1 MSSSDKRYIT
11 LFPSYLLNKRTD
23 VEMSKIAAD
32 FRQNTNNNNGIT
44 ITYAGPEALI
54 ESGPFGTL
62 LNTFSSQLPLRNLHW
77 KSSTWSPAPQQ
88 STSPTNSYSANASI
102 RTIQTLPARL
112 KPFSDTV
119 LLTKL
124 KPETRHLVQ
133 KSLLER
139 PFVHLY
145 FLIDGDNDAYRT
157 HIRNDIRTW
166 LNTIQSTPTLS
177 AATITARS
185 VQQQSAD
192 PISKTAAGAGT
203 STPRSGTP
211 PVRPDTP
218 TRNSQ
223 SDETQTSSNTSTSK
237 EKGVPPSP
245 EYLIVVITPPEGSA
259 LAPSSLSLSRSA
271 SPLPSGPSTPNESAD
286 KPAPA
291 KTGLGRFYSSS
302 SNSNSN
308 STSTKGSVIE
318 KVKADFNTSRKE
330 RVVHL
335 TRLPNLTQSSSSLR
349 NHVDP
354 TIFADL
360 LTRIKDSAT
369 NTFDAVVGF
378 QDEAVRSEFSKRD
391 VPGWNYNKWMAGME
405 CLASTFEAAGL
416 YSEALNQYEEIHSVF
431 LQSLSEG
438 KLPFFTSVGGTT
450 SGDDSAPLLDIDKK
464 DYRDLIL
471 RNEISLFDFRCYLFA
486 KRAALLGKTGRISQV
501 MSETPFFLQSVAKMM
516 QDETLPAHFIESWT
530 FSSSIDVVEQ
540 CQAWLIERGDIR
552 APGMNDEESRQGSMR
567 AVTERIADSQL
578 SASFHGAKAEL
589 LDLAR
594 KQLDR
599 IGISVGHLPNAA
611 PFSLS
616 LPKQSDKSKSGS
628 SKNGASTSTEKITR
642 QEIVDALASKEVFDL
657 RYTTLTERALAGWV
671 SSGRKRNVLR
681 LRSALA
687 SIHYFRGRY
696 KDALDGFASLTEPYA
711 DGKWKQ
717 IETIQLARI
726 LECYERLGKPYD
738 KTWTSIVIAILR
750 MQHQWTTDDS
760 ESHIDPST
768 KWLDESYLYKIL
780 RSKTSSNEEEI
791 PISRFDPLHIK
802 IQGDAKRIEG
812 TSRGDGLIIEAVIES
827 KAMHSIDVDD
837 VRVCI
842 TSGEN
847 GDLCFT
853 SGPTS
858 IQPGENVQQLH
869 CMTNGV
875 SGKYIVDV
883 SQIRLGKLVFQYVH
897 RQDVNFRS
905 SDNLFRSQS
914 TFVNVPEDS
923 DALDVM
929 LDWAPHVFLDRS
941 RTGVLT
947 IYTGRNEVAELDVR
961 VKLTSSDVDTRGLV
975 ETIFHPP
982 SKSKAKMTA
991 SDEKLKLTN
1000 LSAQSTNVLLIPFHE
1015 INGLADGMLLVSVEI
1030 QFWAKGTTVEPE
1042 TARLVQREV
1051 KLPLGLP
1058 LGVNVQDFF
1067 RHDRL
1072 LSKFLIS
1079 AGAAGPLVLGD
1090 VALWSEVPPGKAAF
1104 SIETPRQEN
1113 GCTVTLS
1120 EPASFV
1126 FAIRKNE
1133 GMKSD
1138 NTPLRLTLVYRTA
1151 QEEAFYYL
1159 SQALEQVAKADKFI
1173 TDSFKKCFSRSL
1185 WKIAEADLEKSQLRL
1200 RSPNKTAWSKLCKRW
1215 CGVKSSDDVKRL
1227 MDIVEKI
1234 YSEAQDLASKR
1245 ALNGKTYEK
1254 EDAEFEIAEM
1264 QAGRK
1269 PWRKLSLPVDVPIM
1283 TMVNAVTFNV
1293 HGKDVRIGVPVEV
1306 SIEIATT
1313 FAWDSPATD
1322 SSNNPADL
1330 ETQQKSK
1337 NALSPSDAKENDDDD
1352 GDDFEDAQSDV
1363 STRPAS
1369 PLPTKDGGKM
1379 KTEEQLDVSVDV
1391 NCDFVNWLLMGTKR
1405 TIITLPKP
1413 KKNPKGKDVVHKNT
1427 IKLNLIP
1434 LQSGEIALPSVSI
1447 WPLAEPILQETPSSN
1462 AHRQAANLQGAIT
1475 GATQTQQPSMT
1486 QASVS
1491 SDTFVTNEAERV
1503 HVLPRHIVPPTET
1516 FWISV

>member
-1 MSSSDKRYIT
+1 
-11 LFPSYLLNKRTD
+11 
-23 VEMSKIAAD
+23 MSKSAAD
-32 FRQNTNNNNGIT
+32 FRQNSSSNGIT
-44 ITYAGPEALI
+44 ITYAGSEALI

-77 KSSTWSPAPQQ
+77 KSSTWSPASQQ
-88 STSPTNSYSANASI
+88 QTTSPTTPFSANASI

-139 PFVHLY
+139 PFCHLY

-185 VQQQSAD
+185 VQQQSVD
-192 PISKTAAGAGT
+192 PVSKAGI

-218 TRNSQ
+218 TRNSL
-223 SDETQTSSNTSTSK
+223 SDEIQTTGNTSTTK
-237 EKGVPPSP
+237 EKGVTPSP

-259 LAPSSLSLSRSA
+259 LAPSSLALSRSV
-271 SPLPSGPSTPNESAD
+271 SPLPSGPSTPNESTD

-302 SNSNSN
+302 ASN
-308 STSTKGSVIE
+308 STSTSNKGSVIE

-335 TRLPNLTQSSSSLR
+335 TRLPNLTQSSPSLR
-349 NHVDP
+349 NHIDP
-354 TIFADL
+354 TIFVDL
-360 LTRIKDSAT
+360 LTRIKDSVT

-378 QDEAVRSEFSKRD
+378 QDEAVRNELSKKD

-416 YSEALNQYEEIHSVF
+416 FNEALSQYEEIQSVF
-431 LQSLSEG
+431 LQSLMEG

-450 SGDDSAPLLDIDKK
+450 PGDDSAPLLDIDKK

-486 KRAALLGKTGRISQV
+486 KRAALLGRTGRISQV
-501 MSETPFFLQSVAKMM
+501 MSETPFFLQSVAKTL
-516 QDETLPAHFIESWT
+516 QGETLPSHFIESWT
-530 FSSSIDVVEQ
+530 FSSAIDVVEQ

-578 SASFHGAKAEL
+578 SASFHAAKAEL

-594 KQLDR
+594 RQLDR

-616 LPKQSDKSKSGS
+616 ISKQSDKLDRDLPALPGDSKVKRLS
-628 SKNGASTSTEKITR
+628 SSNGTSTSTANIITR

-657 RYTTLTERALAGWV
+657 RYTTLTERALAGWI

-687 SIHYFRGRY
+687 SIHFFRGRY
-696 KDALDGFASLTEPYA
+696 KDALDGFVSLAEPYA

-717 IETIQLARI
+717 IESIQLARI
-726 LECYERLGKPYD
+726 LECYERLNKSHD
-738 KTWTSIVIAILR
+738 KAWTSIVIAILK
-750 MQHQWTTDDS
+750 MQHQWTTSDS
-760 ESHIDPST
+760 ETQTDPST
-768 KWLDESYLYKIL
+768 KWLDESYLYKCL
-780 RSKTSSNEEEI
+780 RSKTSTNEEEI
-791 PISRFDPLHIK
+791 PVSKFEPFHIK
-802 IQGDAKRIEG
+802 IQGDAKRTE
-812 TSRGDGLIIEAVIES
+812 SDSKGDGLIIVAVIES
-827 KAMHSIDVDD
+827 KAKHSIDVDD
-837 VRVCI
+837 IRVCI

-847 GDLCFT
+847 GDLWFT
-853 SGPTS
+853 SGPTF
-858 IQPGENVQQLH
+858 IQAGNNIFQLH
-869 CMTNGV
+869 CMTNAV
-875 SGKYIVDV
+875 AGKYIVDV
-883 SQIRLGKLVFQYVH
+883 SQIRLGKIIFQYVH
-897 RQDVNFRS
+897 RQDVNFRT
-905 SDNLFRSQS
+905 SDNVFKSQS
-914 TFVNVPEDS
+914 KFINVPEDS
-923 DALDVM
+923 DALNVT

-941 RTGVLT
+941 RTAVLT
-947 IYTGRNEVAELDVR
+947 VYSGRNDVTQLDVR
-961 VKLTSSDVDTRGLV
+961 AKMTSSDVEAKGLA
-975 ETIFHPP
+975 ETIFHPQP
-982 SKSKAKMTA
+982 KSKAKMTA
-991 SDEKLKLTN
+991 SDEKINLTN
-1000 LSAQSTNVLLIPFHE
+1000 LSTQSINVLLIPFHE

-1030 QFWAKGTTVEPE
+1030 QFWTKGTKAELE
-1042 TARLVQREV
+1042 TARLLQREV

-1090 VALWSEVPPGKAAF
+1090 VALWSEVSPDKAAF

-1113 GCTVTLS
+1113 GCTITLP

-1133 GMKSD
+1133 GVKSD
-1138 NTPLRLTLVYRTA
+1138 NTPLRLTLVYRTV

-1159 SQALEQVAKADKFI
+1159 SQALDQIAKADNFV
-1173 TDSFKKCFSRSL
+1173 TDSFKRCFTRAL
-1185 WKIAEADLEKSQLRL
+1185 WKIAEADLERSQLRL
-1200 RSPNKTAWSKLCKRW
+1200 RSPNKIVWSKVCKQW
-1215 CGVKSSDDVKRL
+1215 CGVKSRDDLKRL
-1227 MDIVEKI
+1227 MEIVEKI
-1234 YSEAQDLASKR
+1234 YDEAQILASKR
-1245 ALNGKTYEK
+1245 ALDGKLYEK
-1254 EDAEFEIAEM
+1254 EDAEFEITEL

-1269 PWRKLSLPVDVPIM
+1269 PWRKLSLPVDVPVM
-1283 TMVNAVTFNV
+1283 TMVNAVTFNL
-1293 HGKDVRIGVPVEV
+1293 HEKDVRVGVPVEV

-1313 FAWDSPATD
+1313 FAWDSQAGE
-1322 SSNNPADL
+1322 SSNEPTTS
-1330 ETQQKSK
+1330 EQQHK
-1337 NALSPSDAKENDDDD
+1337 NKQTLSPSDAKDQDDED
-1352 GDDFEDAQSDV
+1352 GDDFEDAQSDL
-1363 STRPAS
+1363 STRPHT
-1369 PLPTKDGGKM
+1369 PLAKKDGEKS
-1379 KTEEQLDVSVDV
+1379 KTEDRLDVSVDV

-1405 TIITLPKP
+1405 TIISVPKP
-1413 KKNPKGKDVVHKNT
+1413 IKNSKLKSIIHKNT
-1427 IKLNLIP
+1427 IKLNLIA
-1434 LQSGEIALPSVSI
+1434 LQSGEIALPSISI

-1462 AHRQAANLQGAIT
+1462 AHRQAANVQNTIIT
-1475 GATQTQQPSMT
+1475 NATQSQQQPSMNQT
-1486 QASVS
+1486 SIS

>member
-1 MSSSDKRYIT
+1 
-11 LFPSYLLNKRTD
+11 
-23 VEMSKIAAD
+23 MSKTPAD
-32 FRQNTNNNNGIT
+32 LRQNTSSSNGIT

-88 STSPTNSYSANASI
+88 NTSYSANASI

-139 PFVHLY
+139 PFCHLY

-192 PISKTAAGAGT
+192 PVSKAAAGAGT
-203 STPRSGTP
+203 STPRAGTP
-211 PVRPDTP
+211 PIRPDTP
-218 TRNSQ
+218 NRNSQ
-223 SDETQTSSNTSTSK
+223 SDDIQTPTNTSSSK

-245 EYLIVVITPPEGSA
+245 EYLIVVISPPDGSA

-271 SPLPSGPSTPNESAD
+271 SPLPSGPSTPNESSD

-308 STSTKGSVIE
+308 TTTIKGSVID
-318 KVKADFNTSRKE
+318 KVRADFNTSRKE

-335 TRLPNLTQSSSSLR
+335 TRLPNLAQSSSSLR
-349 NHVDP
+349 NHFDP

-360 LTRIKDSAT
+360 LTRIKDSVT

-378 QDEAVRSEFSKRD
+378 QDEAVRSEFSKKD

-416 YSEALNQYEEIHSVF
+416 FGEALSQYEEIHSVF
-431 LQSLSEG
+431 LQSLTEG

-450 SGDDSAPLLDIDKK
+450 AGDDSAPLLDIDKK

-540 CQAWLIERGDIR
+540 CQAWLIERGDIL
-552 APGMNDEESRQGSMR
+552 
-567 AVTERIADSQL
+567 TERIADSQL

-616 LPKQSDKSKSGS
+616 LPKQSDKAKGDLTQS
-628 SKNGASTSTEKITR
+628 SNKDGASTSMEKITR

-657 RYTTLTERALAGWV
+657 RYTTLTERALAGWI

-687 SIHYFRGRY
+687 NLHFFRGRY
-696 KDALDGFASLTEPYA
+696 KEALDGFTSLTEPYA

-750 MQHQWTTDDS
+750 MQHEWTTDES
-760 ESHIDPST
+760 ETQMDPST
-768 KWLDESYLYKIL
+768 KWLDESYLYKML
-780 RSKTSSNEEEI
+780 RSKTSANEDEL
-791 PISRFDPLHIK
+791 PISKFEPLQIK

-827 KAMHSIDVDD
+827 KAKHTIDVDD
-837 VRVCI
+837 IRVCI

-847 GDLCFT
+847 GDLWFT

-858 IQPGENVQQLH
+858 IQAGDHIHQLH

-875 SGKYIVDV
+875 SGKYILDV
-883 SQIRLGKLVFQYVH
+883 SQIRLGKLIFQYVH

-914 TFVNVPEDS
+914 AFITVPEDS
-923 DALDVM
+923 DALDVT

-961 VKLTSSDVDTRGLV
+961 VKLTSSDVETRGLA
-975 ETIFHPP
+975 ESIFHPP

-991 SDEKLKLTN
+991 SDEKLKLTD
-1000 LSAQSTNVLLIPFHE
+1000 LSAQSINVLLIPFHE
-1015 INGLADGMLLVSVEI
+1015 INGLADGMLLVSIEI

-1079 AGAAGPLVLGD
+1079 AGASGPLVLGD

-1104 SIETPRQEN
+1104 TIETPQQEN

-1126 FAIRKNE
+1126 FAIRKND
-1133 GMKSD
+1133 GMKRD

-1151 QEEAFYYL
+1151 QEEAFFYL
-1159 SQALEQVAKADKFI
+1159 SQALEQIAKADKFI
-1173 TDSFKKCFSRSL
+1173 TDSFKKCFTRAL
-1185 WKIAEADLEKSQLRL
+1185 WKIAEADLEKSHLRL
-1200 RSPNKTAWSKLCKRW
+1200 RSPNKTAWSKICKRW
-1215 CGVKSSDDVKRL
+1215 CGVRSSDDLKRL

-1234 YSEAQDLASKR
+1234 Y
-1245 ALNGKTYEK
+1245 N
-1254 EDAEFEIAEM
+1254 AEFEIAEM

-1283 TMVNAVTFNV
+1283 TMVNAVTFNL
-1293 HGKDVRIGVPVEV
+1293 HDKDVRVGVPVEV
-1306 SIEIATT
+1306 SIDIATT
-1313 FAWDSPATD
+1313 FAW
-1322 SSNNPADL
+1322 
-1330 ETQQKSK
+1330 
-1337 NALSPSDAKENDDDD
+1337 
-1352 GDDFEDAQSDV
+1352 
-1363 STRPAS
+1363 
-1369 PLPTKDGGKM
+1369 
-1379 KTEEQLDVSVDV
+1379 
-1391 NCDFVNWLLMGTKR
+1391 
-1405 TIITLPKP
+1405 
-1413 KKNPKGKDVVHKNT
+1413 
-1427 IKLNLIP
+1427 
-1434 LQSGEIALPSVSI
+1434 
-1447 WPLAEPILQETPSSN
+1447 
-1462 AHRQAANLQGAIT
+1462 
-1475 GATQTQQPSMT
+1475 
-1486 QASVS
+1486 
-1491 SDTFVTNEAERV
+1491 
-1503 HVLPRHIVPPTET
+1503 
-1516 FWISV
+1516 

>member
-1 MSSSDKRYIT
+1 
-11 LFPSYLLNKRTD
+11 
-23 VEMSKIAAD
+23 MSKTPAD
-32 FRQNTNNNNGIT
+32 FRQNTSSNGIT

-54 ESGPFGTL
+54 ESAPFGTL

-77 KSSTWSPAPQQ
+77 KSSTWSPALQQ
-88 STSPTNSYSANASI
+88 SISPTTPFSANATI

-139 PFVHLY
+139 PFCHLY

-192 PISKTAAGAGT
+192 PVAKTAAGAGT

-218 TRNSQ
+218 TRNSL
-223 SDETQTSSNTSTSK
+223 SDEIQSSNNTSTSK

-259 LAPSSLSLSRSA
+259 LAPSSLALSRSA
-271 SPLPSGPSTPNESAD
+271 SPLPSAPSTPNESTD
-286 KPAPA
+286 RPAPA

-302 SNSNSN
+302 NSSSN

-335 TRLPNLTQSSSSLR
+335 TRLPNLSQSSQSLR
-349 NHVDP
+349 NHIDP
-354 TIFADL
+354 TIFVDL
-360 LTRIKDSAT
+360 LTRIKDSVT

-378 QDEAVRSEFSKRD
+378 QDEAVRNELSKKD

-416 YSEALNQYEEIHSVF
+416 FNEALSQYEEIHSIF
-431 LQSLSEG
+431 LQSLMEG

-450 SGDDSAPLLDIDKK
+450 PGDDSAPLLDIDKK

-486 KRAALLGKTGRISQV
+486 KRAALLGRIGRISQV
-501 MSETPFFLQSVAKMM
+501 MSETPFFLQSVAKTL
-516 QDETLPAHFIESWT
+516 QGETLPAHFIESWT
-530 FSSSIDVVEQ
+530 FSSAIDVVEQ

-552 APGMNDEESRQGSMR
+552 APGMNEEESRQGNLR

-578 SASFHGAKAEL
+578 SASFHAAKAEL

-594 KQLDR
+594 RQLDR

-616 LPKQSDKSKSGS
+616 LPQQDEKSDNPKNKRS
-628 SKNGASTSTEKITR
+628 SHSNGTSISTDKITR

-681 LRSALA
+681 LRSTLA
-687 SIHYFRGRY
+687 SIHFFRSRY
-696 KDALDGFASLTEPYA
+696 KDALDGFVSLTEPYA

-726 LECYERLGKPYD
+726 LECYDRLNKGFD
-738 KTWTSIVIAILR
+738 KAWTSIVIAILR
-750 MQHQWTTDDS
+750 MQHQWTTNES
-760 ESHIDPST
+760 EKQIDPST
-768 KWLDESYLYKIL
+768 KWLDESYLYKTL
-780 RSKTSSNEEEI
+780 QSKTSTNEEEI
-791 PISRFDPLHIK
+791 PISKFDPFHIK
-802 IQGDAKRIEG
+802 VQGDAKRAEG
-812 TSRGDGLIIEAVIES
+812 NPKGDGLIIEVVIES
-827 KAMHSIDVDD
+827 KAKQPVDVDD

-842 TSGEN
+842 ANGEN
-847 GDLCFT
+847 GDLWFT
-853 SGPTS
+853 SGATS
-858 IQPGENVQQLH
+858 IQPGKSVYQLH
-869 CMTNGV
+869 CMSNCV
-875 SGKYIVDV
+875 AGKYIVDV
-883 SQIRLGKLVFQYVH
+883 SQIRLGKLIFQYVH
-897 RQDVNFRS
+897 RQDVNFRA
-905 SDNLFRSQS
+905 SDNIFRSQS

-923 DALDVM
+923 DALDIT
-929 LDWAPHVFLDRS
+929 LDWAPHVFLDKS

-947 IYTGRNEVAELDVR
+947 IFTGRNDVAELDVR
-961 VKLTSSDVDTRGLV
+961 VKLTSSDVETRGLA
-975 ETIFHPP
+975 ETIFHPQ
-982 SKSKAKMTA
+982 SKSKAKMTP

-1000 LSAQSTNVLLIPFHE
+1000 LSAQSINVLLIPFHE

-1030 QFWAKGTTVEPE
+1030 RFWAKGTKVEPS

-1090 VALWSEVPPGKAAF
+1090 VALWSEVSPDKAAF
-1104 SIETPRQEN
+1104 AIETPRQEN

-1126 FAIRKNE
+1126 FAIRKNA
-1133 GMKSD
+1133 GVHSD

-1159 SQALEQVAKADKFI
+1159 SKALEQIAQVDKFI
-1173 TDSFKKCFSRSL
+1173 TTSLKKCFTRAL
-1185 WKIAEADLEKSQLRL
+1185 WKIAEADLERSQLRL
-1200 RSPNKTAWSKLCKRW
+1200 RSPDKIVWSKICKQW
-1215 CGVKSSDDVKRL
+1215 CEVKSKDDLKRL
-1227 MDIVEKI
+1227 MEIVEKI
-1234 YSEAQDLASKR
+1234 YSEAQVLASKR
-1245 ALNGKTYEK
+1245 ALNGKIYEK
-1254 EDAEFEIAEM
+1254 EDAEFEIAEL

-1269 PWRKLSLPVDVPIM
+1269 PWRKLSLPVDVPVM
-1283 TMVNAVTFNV
+1283 TMVNAVTFNL
-1293 HGKDVRIGVPVEV
+1293 GSKDVRVGVPVEV

-1313 FAWDSPATD
+1313 FAWDSTATD
-1322 SSNNPADL
+1322 PAGNSTEL
-1330 ETQQKSK
+1330 EVQPKSK
-1337 NALSPSDAKENDDDD
+1337 ISLSPSGTKDHDEED
-1352 GDDFEDAQSDV
+1352 GDDFEDAQSDII
-1363 STRPAS
+1363 TRPVT
-1369 PLPTKDGGKM
+1369 PLSNKENQKNKM
-1379 KTEEQLDVSVDV
+1379 EERLDVSVDV

-1413 KKNPKGKDVVHKNT
+1413 SKAKDTIHKNT
-1427 IKLNLIP
+1427 IKLTMIA

-1462 AHRQAANLQGAIT
+1462 AHRQAASVQSAIT
-1475 GATQTQQPSMT
+1475 NATQSQQPSIT

>member
-1 MSSSDKRYIT
+1 
-11 LFPSYLLNKRTD
+11 
-23 VEMSKIAAD
+23 MSKSAAD
-32 FRQNTNNNNGIT
+32 FRQNSSSNGIT
-44 ITYAGPEALI
+44 ITYAGSEALI

-77 KSSTWSPAPQQ
+77 KSSTWSPASQQ
-88 STSPTNSYSANASI
+88 QTTSPTTPFSANASI

-139 PFVHLY
+139 PFCHLY

-185 VQQQSAD
+185 VQQQSVD
-192 PISKTAAGAGT
+192 PVSKAGI

-218 TRNSQ
+218 TRNSL
-223 SDETQTSSNTSTSK
+223 SDEIQTTGNTSTTK
-237 EKGVPPSP
+237 EKGVTPSP

-259 LAPSSLSLSRSA
+259 LAPSSLALSRSV
-271 SPLPSGPSTPNESAD
+271 SPLPSGPSTPNESTD

-302 SNSNSN
+302 ASN
-308 STSTKGSVIE
+308 STSTSNKGSVIE

-335 TRLPNLTQSSSSLR
+335 TRLPNLTQSSPSLR
-349 NHVDP
+349 NHIDP
-354 TIFADL
+354 TIFVDL
-360 LTRIKDSAT
+360 LTRIKDSVT

-378 QDEAVRSEFSKRD
+378 QDEAVRNELSKKD

-416 YSEALNQYEEIHSVF
+416 FNEALSQYEEIQSVF
-431 LQSLSEG
+431 LQSLMEG

-450 SGDDSAPLLDIDKK
+450 PGDDSAPLLDIDKK

-486 KRAALLGKTGRISQV
+486 KRAALLGRTGRISQV
-501 MSETPFFLQSVAKMM
+501 MSETPFFLQSVAKTL
-516 QDETLPAHFIESWT
+516 QGETLPSHFIESWT
-530 FSSSIDVVEQ
+530 FSSAIDVVEQ

-578 SASFHGAKAEL
+578 SASFHAAKAEL

-594 KQLDR
+594 RQLDR

-616 LPKQSDKSKSGS
+616 ISKQSDKLDRDLPALPGDSKVKRLS
-628 SKNGASTSTEKITR
+628 SSNGTSTSTANIITR

-657 RYTTLTERALAGWV
+657 RYTTLTERALAGWI

-687 SIHYFRGRY
+687 S
-696 KDALDGFASLTEPYA
+696 
-711 DGKWKQ
+711 
-717 IETIQLARI
+717 
-726 LECYERLGKPYD
+726 
-738 KTWTSIVIAILR
+738 
-750 MQHQWTTDDS
+750 
-760 ESHIDPST
+760 
-768 KWLDESYLYKIL
+768 
-780 RSKTSSNEEEI
+780 
-791 PISRFDPLHIK
+791 
-802 IQGDAKRIEG
+802 DAKRTE
-812 TSRGDGLIIEAVIES
+812 SDSKGDGLIIVAVIES
-827 KAMHSIDVDD
+827 KAKHSIDVDD
-837 VRVCI
+837 IRVCI

-847 GDLCFT
+847 GDLWFT
-853 SGPTS
+853 SGPTF
-858 IQPGENVQQLH
+858 IQAGNNIFQLH
-869 CMTNGV
+869 CMTNAV
-875 SGKYIVDV
+875 AGKYIVDV
-883 SQIRLGKLVFQYVH
+883 SQIRLGKIIFQYVH
-897 RQDVNFRS
+897 RQDVNFRT
-905 SDNLFRSQS
+905 SDNVFKSQS
-914 TFVNVPEDS
+914 KFINVPEDS
-923 DALDVM
+923 DALNVT

-941 RTGVLT
+941 RTAVLT
-947 IYTGRNEVAELDVR
+947 VYSGRNDVTQLDVR
-961 VKLTSSDVDTRGLV
+961 AKMTSSDVEAKGLA
-975 ETIFHPP
+975 ETIFHPQP
-982 SKSKAKMTA
+982 KSKAKMTA
-991 SDEKLKLTN
+991 SDEKINLTN
-1000 LSAQSTNVLLIPFHE
+1000 LSTQSINVLLIPFHE

-1030 QFWAKGTTVEPE
+1030 QFWTKGTKAELE
-1042 TARLVQREV
+1042 TARLLQREV

-1090 VALWSEVPPGKAAF
+1090 VALWSEVSPDKAAF

-1113 GCTVTLS
+1113 GCTITLP

-1133 GMKSD
+1133 GVKSD
-1138 NTPLRLTLVYRTA
+1138 NTPLRLTLVYRTV

-1159 SQALEQVAKADKFI
+1159 SQALDQIAKADNFV
-1173 TDSFKKCFSRSL
+1173 TDSFKRCFTRAL
-1185 WKIAEADLEKSQLRL
+1185 WKIAEADLERSQLRL
-1200 RSPNKTAWSKLCKRW
+1200 RSPNKIVWSKVCKQW
-1215 CGVKSSDDVKRL
+1215 CGVKSRDDLKRL
-1227 MDIVEKI
+1227 MEIVEKI
-1234 YSEAQDLASKR
+1234 YDEAQILASKR
-1245 ALNGKTYEK
+1245 ALDGKLYEK
-1254 EDAEFEIAEM
+1254 EDAEFEITEL

-1269 PWRKLSLPVDVPIM
+1269 PWRKLSLPVDVPVM
-1283 TMVNAVTFNV
+1283 TMVNAVTFNL
-1293 HGKDVRIGVPVEV
+1293 HEKDVRVGVPVEV

-1313 FAWDSPATD
+1313 FAWDSQAGE
-1322 SSNNPADL
+1322 SSNEPTTS
-1330 ETQQKSK
+1330 EQQHK
-1337 NALSPSDAKENDDDD
+1337 NKQTLSPSDAKDQDDED
-1352 GDDFEDAQSDV
+1352 GDDFEDAQSDL
-1363 STRPAS
+1363 STRPHT
-1369 PLPTKDGGKM
+1369 PLAKKDGEKS
-1379 KTEEQLDVSVDV
+1379 KTEDRLDVSVDV

-1405 TIITLPKP
+1405 TIISVPKP
-1413 KKNPKGKDVVHKNT
+1413 IKNSKLKSIIHKNT
-1427 IKLNLIP
+1427 IKLNLIA
-1434 LQSGEIALPSVSI
+1434 LQSGEIALPSISI

-1462 AHRQAANLQGAIT
+1462 AHRQAANVQNTIIT
-1475 GATQTQQPSMT
+1475 NATQSQQQPSMNQT
-1486 QASVS
+1486 SIS